1 MPAVEIVNFTY
12 IYPRKSRPAL
22 SAINLSIP
30 VGAFWGI
37 IGPTGAG
44 KTTLCRCL
52 AGLIPHYFGG
62 RLGGNIIIN
71 GQDTASTTLGV
82 LSRQVGLVLDDYESQ
97 LVSLTVEEEIAF
109 ALENRGLTRQEMDRC
124 LATALAAV
132 ELTEKRTAP
141 IATLSGGQ
149 KQRLVIAAALAARP
163 ALLVLD
169 EPSAS
174 LDPEGVAALYHL
186 LDSMRRQYGLTVVL
200 ADHRTEMLGIYAD
213 QLVLLTN
220 GTIAAQGQPQ
230 AVFEYMLESNTYAA
244 ALPPVF
250 LLSRQLSLETLD
262 ENRLAAAL
270 TQLLTA
276 PKEGEAIACSA

>member
-1 MPAVEIVNFTY
+1 MPAAEIIDFTY
-12 IYPRKSRPAL
+12 IYPHKSQTAL

-30 VGAFWGI
+30 AGAFWGI

-52 AGLIPHYFGG
+52 TGLIPQYFGG
-62 RLGGNIIIN
+62 RLGGKVIID

-109 ALENRGLTRQEMDRC
+109 ALENRGLTRQEMDRR

-132 ELTEKRTAP
+132 ELTEKKAAP

-174 LDPEGVAALYHL
+174 LDPEGVTALYHL
-186 LDSMRRQYGLTVVL
+186 LDSMRRQFGLTVVI
-200 ADHRTEMLGIYAD
+200 ADHHTEMLGTYAD
-213 QLVLLTN
+213 QLVLLTG
-220 GTIAAQGQPQ
+220 GTLAAQGQPQ

-276 PKEGEAIACSA
+276 SKAGEAIAYSA